1 MSVVTEVPN
10 SAHGMRLSTVQS
22 FGLQA
27 SNPKSYA
34 RLPITKAELL
44 GMNGSLDNK
53 FAEHRDLDPC
63 ECLSADS
70 RSYHLLLETWNITN
84 VRPPIVTLQGVAGNG
99 S

>member
-1 MSVVTEVPN
+1 
-10 SAHGMRLSTVQS
+10 MRLSAVQS

-27 SNPKSYA
+27 SNSKSYA

-44 GMNGSLDNK
+44 GMNRSLDNK

-70 RSYHLLLETWNITN
+70 RSYLRLETWNITN
-84 VRPPIVTLQGVAGNG
+84 VRPPIVTLRGVAGNG